1 MDKNRKTAYSTLL
14 EIERNQAFSNIE
26 LNRQIKEQ
34 EPDSPAFVRELVYGV
49 LETKR
54 YLDYVLSQLIPKGL
68 KGVKKQT
75 LTLLRMGLY
84 QILYMDSVPDY
95 AAVSETVKLA
105 RRLIPG
111 RDGFV
116 NGVLRGYGKKA
127 ESIKMPDRERDSVRY
142 FGIRY
147 SYADWIVKLWI
158 SQYGAES
165 AESLLRAGNLRPQ
178 LSVRV
183 NLLKT
188 NPDALRERLEEE
200 GFVVTAGKYSRN
212 VLYVRGSGLLAS
224 SGYQEGLFSIQD
236 ESSALAAECLHP
248 RPGETVIDLCAAPGG
263 KTLAMAELMENR
275 GRLLAFDIYAHK
287 LELLEKEAE
296 RLGVTIIETGEND
309 GCILRKDLIES
320 ADRVL
325 VDGPCSGLGVVRR
338 KPEIK
343 YKEISDDGRDL
354 AKKQLEILSCAGQY
368 VKPGGMLLYSTC
380 TINKIENA
388 EVATSFLKANRQFEL
403 VRSRQL
409 LPDADETDG
418 FYICKMR
425 KKGSPKGDDDGG
437 RV

>member
-127 ESIKMPDRERDSVRY
+127 GSIKMPDRERDSVRY

-147 SYADWIVKLWI
+147 SYADWIVKQMCIRDSICLGQKKKAYI
-158 SQYGAES
+158 
-165 AESLLRAGNLRPQ
+165 L
-178 LSVRV
+178 
-183 NLLKT
+183 
-188 NPDALRERLEEE
+188 
-200 GFVVTAGKYSRN
+200 TANRCPKKNCFS
-212 VLYVRGSGLLAS
+212 
-224 SGYQEGLFSIQD
+224 FSIK
-236 ESSALAAECLHP
+236 S
-248 RPGETVIDLCAAPGG
+248 R
-263 KTLAMAELMENR
+263 
-275 GRLLAFDIYAHK
+275 
-287 LELLEKEAE
+287 
-296 RLGVTIIETGEND
+296 
-309 GCILRKDLIES
+309 
-320 ADRVL
+320 
-325 VDGPCSGLGVVRR
+325 
-338 KPEIK
+338 
-343 YKEISDDGRDL
+343 
-354 AKKQLEILSCAGQY
+354 ILSFVSISGSISMRMIFMI
-368 VKPGGMLLYSTC
+368 KPP
-380 TINKIENA
+380 I
-388 EVATSFLKANRQFEL
+388 
-403 VRSRQL
+403 
-409 LPDADETDG
+409 P
-418 FYICKMR
+418 
-425 KKGSPKGDDDGG
+425 
-437 RV
+437 